1 MSLIALHRENNF
13 IRRKLSINQRLR
25 DCLTCVKISG
35 GSCYFCMVLNED
47 GSRLPVVLSTFTIT
61 KKLIFLLLGGHN
73 EDLFSIIML
82 RFGGHV
88 LLCPRYQPPLAKM
101 SRKSNRKIAQTFV
114 CFMFSLNIFSFAIK
128 KHRSGDF

>member
-1 MSLIALHRENNF
+1 VAVRVIFGWFSTKTGLDF
-13 IRRKLSINQRLR
+13 QWF
-25 DCLTCVKISG
+25 
-35 GSCYFCMVLNED
+35 YQ
-47 GSRLPVVLSTFTIT
+47 TFTIT
-61 KKLIFLLLGGHN
+61 KKLIFLFLGGHN

-101 SRKSNRKIAQTFV
+101 SRKSNRKMAQTFV

-128 KHRSGDF
+128 KHRPGDF